1 MTQDSNIKLNHP
13 EVYQFFLVYWDFAKK
28 YWEVVAD
35 EDWWNSFV
43 SDYMTY
49 TMEYGENN
57 FFMELLQLLF
67 EKNKSNIDCGTKADM
82 VAFLKEWWA
91 YVNEFYETIE
101 EAEFW
106 KGFFTKTKE
115 MQKKYKNNFFYV
127 GMIDLFVDM
136 KV

>member
-1 MTQDSNIKLNHP
+1 MLSTTILLNIKSALQKNMTMMKHSKKNLNSLDNISLGFDENNERIFTVLLKELSELHP
-13 EVYQFFLVYWDFAKK
+13 EMQKDSALMKLK
-28 YWEVVAD
+28 RKI
-35 EDWWNSFV
+35 
-43 SDYMTY
+43 M
-49 TMEYGENN
+49 
-57 FFMELLQLLF
+57 LIHP
-67 EKNKSNIDCGTKADM
+67 KGTI
-82 VAFLKEWWA
+82 AFLKEWWA